1 MSTTTI
7 NYNLF
12 KPELTDVA
20 KITDINANWDTIDS
34 ELKARATLDSDGKVL
49 ADQLPDIDL
58 SSKVSKS
65 GDTLT
70 GSLTFQNK
78 TSYGALGKYRT
89 INGKDYYVDFGC
101 GNIGGKGCVSM
112 QYMEGNTVKGRLE
125 VSESG
130 VSFYDENNNRTFL
143 YRNTVVS
150 ASVES

>member
-1 MSTTTI
+1 MSTTTT
-7 NYNLF
+7 NYKLF

-20 KITDINANWDTIDS
+20 DITAMNENWDTIDS

-49 ADQLPDIDL
+49 ADQLPEIDL
-58 SSKVSKS
+58 SNKVSTL

-78 TSYGALGKYRT
+78 TAYDALGKYRT
-89 INGKDYYVDFGC
+89 INGNDYYVDFGC

-112 QYMEGNTVKGRLE
+112 QYIEGDTVKGRLE
-125 VSESG
+125 VSGSG

-143 YRNTVVS
+143 YKNTVVS